1 MKKILRNLVV
11 LVVVVLVVVL
21 GVVLVVVVLNGQ
33 NFLAVLTTLQ
43 SGRQVPS
50 TGWPWFSGSIVQ
62 I

>member
-1 MKKILRNLVV
+1 
-11 LVVVVLVVVL
+11 
-21 GVVLVVVVLNGQ
+21 VVVLNGQ
-33 NFLAVLTTLQ
+33 NFFAVLTTLH

>member
-1 MKKILRNLVV
+1 
-11 LVVVVLVVVL
+11 VVV
-21 GVVLVVVVLNGQ
+21 VVVVLNGQ
-33 NFLAVLTTLQ
+33 NFFAVFTTFQ